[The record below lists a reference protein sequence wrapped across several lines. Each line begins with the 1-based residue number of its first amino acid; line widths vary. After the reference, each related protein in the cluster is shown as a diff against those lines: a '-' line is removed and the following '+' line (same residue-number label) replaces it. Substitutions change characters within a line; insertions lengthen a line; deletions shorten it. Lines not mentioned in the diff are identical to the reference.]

1 MFKTALRIASAATFV
16 VTSLT
21 FTASASADTD
31 PWPGTPEQ
39 IRDTGPCGPTGGYRS
54 SDWERTT
61 TNRALRADVDKAAIS
76 EGWYWRHDDNT
87 LWRGDTRPD
96 PRALFR
102 SGFTPLGT
110 VLTPLSQWIIG
121 GGGQNSA
128 HVSTSCDRWV
138 AQGFA
143 TGGGKDG
150 WVYAIQA
157 PGGIDVNATAR
168 MTGIQSQYLWN
179 KEIDFPGG
187 IQGSFIEGAC
197 QYHWAGKNPQTNVDI
212 YENLGCVTNPAFR
225 PVARAD
231 ADATD
236 TTADATTDTTTSTPA
251 TSTPATSTA
260 PAPPTATSPV
270 PAGAVSLNPSGALS
284 LSAR

>member
-1 MFKTALRIASAATFV
+1 MFKTALRIASAACFV

-21 FTASASADTD
+21 FASSANADTD
-31 PWPGTPEQ
+31 PLPGTPEQ
-39 IRDTGPCGPTGGYRS
+39 VRDTGPCGPTGGYRS

-61 TNRALRADVDKAAIS
+61 TNRALRAQVDTTAIS

-96 PRALFR
+96 PRAIFR

-110 VLTPLSQWIIG
+110 DLTPLSKWIIG
-121 GGGQNSA
+121 GGGQNTA
-128 HVSTSCDRWV
+128 HLSTSCDRWV

-143 TGGGKDG
+143 TGGGKNG

-187 IQGSFIEGAC
+187 IQGRFIEGAC
-197 QYHWAGKNPQTNVDI
+197 QYHWAGQNPQTNVDV
-212 YENLGCVTNPAFR
+212 YENLGCVTNPDFR
-225 PVARAD
+225 PVEHSGET
-231 ADATD
+231 ATGTAPAPAG
-236 TTADATTDTTTSTPA
+236 TTAAPA
-251 TSTPATSTA
+251 PAGTTSTA
-260 PAPPTATSPV
+260 PANALSPV
-270 PAGAVSLNPSGALS
+270 PTGAVSLTPSGAFS
-284 LSAR
+284 LSAK